1 MTTLLLPSLSLL
13 SRAFSQRRQSNPKTP
28 TEFLQLIK
36 RSTKHLP
43 IRSDRS
49 VSIPVMLLRSIESC
63 IQRILSHHCTNTRN
77 PITPPPLLAAPVP
90 HSPQSTTDQHQHQHL
105 PDPHLMGSDH
115 PPHIERTASLRFAVA
130 PENPFERHGELDV

>member
-1 MTTLLLPSLSLL
+1 MTTLLLPSLSLS
-13 SRAFSQRRQSNPKTP
+13 SRAFSQHRQSNPKTP

-36 RSTKHLP
+36 RSAKRLP

-77 PITPPPLLAAPVP
+77 SHYFPTFVGCARTTLTSIDHRSAAA
-90 HSPQSTTDQHQHQHL
+90 SASASAQSSYYGLGSSTTYRKNSL
-105 PDPHLMGSDH
+105 
-115 PPHIERTASLRFAVA
+115 ASIHRR
-130 PENPFERHGELDV
+130 PRKPF